1 MYLVEMRDKLV
12 SRKRRGENDSIV
24 YDLNNWM
31 NGGTTNR
38 DRDHWGRNKIG
49 EGNQKFFF
57 GYSSK

>member
-1 MYLVEMRDKLV
+1 MV

-24 YDLNNWM
+24 YDLNNWV
-31 NGGTTNR
+31 NDGTTNR